1 MSSPK
6 RVGILT
12 FHRCINYGSYWQAR
26 CLTEGLRARGH
37 DAVLLDHHSRGINLA
52 EWRVALH
59 PIPDAPPASH
69 RSAYVAKTRKFFE
82 AFDGLPLSR
91 PFPLL
96 EPEQSEPCDVVL
108 VGSDEVW
115 NLRHPW
121 YGGKGIFYGDGLNA
135 GLLASYAASFGN
147 QSASGGLDSYWSSRL
162 KRFDAISVR
171 DQNSLTLVAEATGRT
186 PPLVL
191 DPCLQFAQLIPKV
204 PSLPEREP
212 YALVYGHG
220 FPEWLQQ
227 SVRRWAQNQGVQLL
241 SIGYENGWADEQ
253 LIGAGPMEF
262 AAIVAG
268 AQAVVTNF
276 FHGCVFALVNGKP
289 FVTAPSDYRFNKV
302 RDLVGALGAE
312 RHMVSPETTSAQY
325 ENILNDALDPQIAHT
340 IAAMRIQ
347 SDNYLDHVLA

>member
-26 CLTEGLRARGH
+26 CLAEGLRARGH
-37 DAVLLDHHSRGINLA
+37 DAVLLDHHSRRINLA

-69 RSAYVAKTRKFFE
+69 RSAYVQKARKFFE
-82 AFDGLPLSR
+82 AFDRLPLSQ

-96 EPEQSEPCDVVL
+96 EPEQSEACDVVL

-147 QSASGGLDSYWSSRL
+147 QSASGGLEGYWSSRL

-171 DQNSLTLVAEATGRT
+171 DQNSQSLVAEATGRT

-191 DPCLQFAQLIPKV
+191 DPCLQFAHLIPKV
-204 PSLPEREP
+204 PPLPEREP

-227 SVRRWAQNQGVQLL
+227 SMRQWANNQGVQLL
-241 SIGYENGWADEQ
+241 SIGYENAWADEQ

-268 AQAVVTNF
+268 ARAVVTNF

-312 RHMVSPETTSAQY
+312 RHMVSPETTGTQFQS
-325 ENILNDALDPQIAHT
+325 ILNDVLDPQIGHT

-347 SDNYLDHVLA
+347 SDSYLDHVLA

>member
-1 MSSPK
+1 MSSSK

-26 CLTEGLRARGH
+26 CLAEGLRARGH
-37 DAVLLDHHSRGINLA
+37 NAVLLDHHSRQINLA

-69 RSAYVAKTRKFFE
+69 RSAYVEKARKFFQ

-96 EPEQSEPCDVVL
+96 EPEQSESCDVVL

-121 YGGKGIFYGDGLNA
+121 YGGKGVFYGEGLNA

-147 QSASGGLDSYWSSRL
+147 QSAAGGLDAYWSTKL

-171 DQNSLTLVAEATGRT
+171 DKNSQTLVEEATGRL

-191 DPCLQFAQLIPKV
+191 DPCLQFAHLIPKV
-204 PSLPEREP
+204 PILPEREP
-212 YALVYGHG
+212 YVLVYGHG
-220 FPEWLQQ
+220 FPIWLQRAIREFA
-227 SVRRWAQNQGVQLL
+227 SSQGVQLL
-241 SIGYENGWADEQ
+241 SVGYENGWADEQ
-253 LIGAGPMEF
+253 LIEAGPMEF
-262 AAIVAG
+262 AALVAG
-268 AQAVVTNF
+268 AKGVVTNF

-312 RHMVSPETTSAQY
+312 RHMVSESTDEAEY
-325 ENILNDALDPQIAHT
+325 ERIMNGNLDPQIAHT
-340 IAAMRIQ
+340 IATLRVQ
-347 SDNYLDHVLA
+347 SDSYLDHVLA

>member
-1 MSSPK
+1 MSSSK

-26 CLTEGLRARGH
+26 CLAEGLRAHGH
-37 DAVLLDHHSRGINLA
+37 SAVLLDHHSRQINLA
-52 EWRVALH
+52 EWRVALR
-59 PIPDAPPASH
+59 PIPEMAPANH
-69 RSAYVAKTRKFFE
+69 RSAYVEKARKFFA
-82 AFDGLPLSR
+82 AFEGLPLSR
-91 PFPLL
+91 PFPLH
-96 EPEQSEPCDVVL
+96 EPEQSEACDVVL

-121 YGGKGIFYGDGLNA
+121 YGGKELFYGEGLNA

-171 DQNSLTLVAEATGRT
+171 DRNSQALVEEATGRL

-191 DPCLQFAQLIPKV
+191 DPCLQFAHLIPKI
-204 PSLPEREP
+204 PIFPERSP

-220 FPEWLQQ
+220 FPDWLQ
-227 SVRRWAQNQGVQLL
+227 RAIRDWASSQGVQLL
-241 SIGYENGWADEQ
+241 SVGYENGWADEQ
-253 LIGAGPMEF
+253 LIEAGPMEF
-262 AAIVAG
+262 AAVVAG
-268 AQAVVTNF
+268 ARAVVTNF

-312 RHMVSPETTSAQY
+312 RHMVSQSTDAEEY
-325 ENILNDALDPQIAHT
+325 GRILNGGLDPQIGHT
-340 IAAMRIQ
+340 IAALRVQ
-347 SDNYLDHVLA
+347 SDSYLDHVLA